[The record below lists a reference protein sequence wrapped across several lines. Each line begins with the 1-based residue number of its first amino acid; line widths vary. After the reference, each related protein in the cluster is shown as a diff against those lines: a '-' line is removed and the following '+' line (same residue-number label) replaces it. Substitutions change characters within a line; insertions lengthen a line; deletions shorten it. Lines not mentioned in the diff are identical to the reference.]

1 MGKKGSKPIL
11 LVNGSHQNVCFF
23 GAVSDEKRHCCTAEW
38 INEDSFIKFL
48 KYLLKMYG
56 KIVVI
61 ADRAT
66 HHFKSLK
73 VKNFIKK
80 LKGKII
86 LWPLPKRLPELNPME
101 PGWKS
106 ARKNVTYKL
115 FVWS

>member
-1 MGKKGSKPIL
+1 
-11 LVNGSHQNVCFF
+11 
-23 GAVSDEKRHCCTAEW
+23 
-38 INEDSFIKFL
+38 
-48 KYLLKMYG
+48 MYG

-80 LKGKII
+80 LKDKII

-115 FVWS
+115 FDSKKTLGWAVKRHIRWSLRSIWLNFGVNYYRSPEVAIQCTIAI